1 MQDAGRV
8 NASEYDMV
16 IQFVKNSQQVA
27 PVPPI
32 MQTQPL
38 DWKRLSFEDRAKR
51 CSNPVSAKLL
61 ETMAAKKSNLCVAI
75 DVSKSSELVTLAESV
90 GPFAFAVKTHVDILE
105 DWTPGV
111 VKCCHFTTFPHFHKI
126 HLFRESS
133 EKRCGDS
140 ETKLLGTFSAMWI
153 RSRLLVENKCVL
165 YSA

>member
-1 MQDAGRV
+1 MQDAGRI

-32 MQTQPL
+32 MQTQSL

-111 VKCCHFTTFPHFHKI
+111 VKCCHFSTFPISIKDICSVKAVKKGVVTVKLNFGD
-126 HLFRESS
+126 LFCNVDKKPS
-133 EKRCGDS
+133 
-140 ETKLLGTFSAMWI
+140 L
-153 RSRLLVENKCVL
+153 
-165 YSA
+165 